1 MPIRSTTEGATGTSQ
16 PKGSLPMSCTIVRIV
31 PAGLQRHTAERARA
45 QRTVAVEGAAH
56 AIAVSRPDATV
67 HPILEA
73 AELRVAA

>member
-1 MPIRSTTEGATGTSQ
+1 
-16 PKGSLPMSCTIVRIV
+16 MSCTIVRIV
-31 PAGLQRHTAERARA
+31 PAVLQRHMAERARA
-45 QRTVAVEGAAH
+45 QRTVAVEGAAQ